1 MERQLIKVAKE
12 LNVGMGTVVEYLLE
26 KGFEVEN
33 KPIAKI
39 SDSMYDTL
47 TRKFSDSKAEK
58 AKADLI
64 VIGTRP
70 LDKKPTPSVSPVVT
84 ATPVQASTPQVSTP
98 TPTLERKTINLFAP
112 KDAPREHVKT
122 EQKVEEKSVIPDVIE
137 RPRFNMPKVLGK
149 IDLNPPKKETIQ
161 TPSFKQKTDPEEREI
176 TPIKPVENIQPK
188 SSEVK
193 IADNKPVENRPNNQP
208 VRQGDNRQG
217 DNRQRDNNQRNNN
230 NNNQR
235 DNNREQRPKENQ
247 SSRDFINRDRPQ
259 DRHRDKPIEIPKTP
273 LAPPPPIP
281 DGVDLDI
288 PNDTDLVRAEAPQL
302 RGLKIKGKID
312 IDKFIEKDKTVSNND
327 RNRNRRDRDRDR
339 NRNKGPRPATA
350 AIGLVDPNAPKVQG
364 AAGSAGSTAESEAA
378 RKRKR
383 RRKKVPTT
391 GTGAAGTGAAGT
403 GTGSQNPNS
412 GNRTGG
418 NNSGQNTSRTSNP
431 NAPRGGVTSTGGYN
445 TATGGRFNPN
455 QNQGQGGGYNT
466 QNRTGNTGTPGEIS
480 QQQIEAKIKE
490 TMARLNMGGKNKGQ
504 KIRRDKRDVRREKQ
518 EQLQLAQDNA
528 KLQVTE
534 FISVSEL
541 ASLIDIAPTQIITT
555 CMNMGIF
562 VSINQRLDAE
572 LIEVIAS
579 EFGHEVE
586 FISAE
591 EQVGSFMADEPDAP
605 EDLLPRAPVVTIMG
619 HVDHGKTSLLD
630 NVRKANVAS
639 GEAGGITQHIGAY
652 EVKLPDGRR
661 VTFLDTPGHEAFTAM
676 RARGAKVTDVAV
688 IIIAADDS
696 IMPQTRE
703 AISHA
708 QAAGVPIIFAINKID
723 KPGAAP
729 ERIKQELA
737 QMNLLVE
744 EWGGKYQSQD
754 ISAKQGIGIDELI
767 EKILLEAEILELKA
781 NPDKRASG
789 TIIEAA
795 LDKGRGYVSKM
806 LVQTGTMKIGD
817 PIVAGEHAG
826 KIKAMFNE
834 RGKKVLQAGPSTPV
848 LVLGL
853 SGAPQ
858 AGELFKVMPSE
869 SDAKEIAT
877 KRAQIVREQSARA
890 TKRISLDEIG
900 RRLALGTFKEL
911 NLIIKGDVD
920 GSVEALSDALLK
932 QSHETVQVN
941 VLLKAVGAIKESDV
955 MLASASDA
963 IIIGFQVRPTGN
975 AKAIADREGV
985 EIKTYSIIYEAIAE
999 IRSAIEGMLEPT
1011 KEEKITSTI
1020 EVREVYKISKI
1031 GTVAGC
1037 YVQEGKVERKNFL
1050 RIIRDGIV
1058 VFPVKEGA
1066 NGTFGSLKRFK
1077 DDVKEVKFGFE
1088 FGCTIDNYNDI
1099 EVGDFIE
1106 TYEIIEV
1113 KQTLDKK

>member
-26 KGFEVEN
+26 KGFDVEN

-84 ATPVQASTPQVSTP
+84 ATPIQVSTPQSTAP

-112 KDAPREHVKT
+112 KDAPKEHVKT
-122 EQKVEEKSVIPDVIE
+122 EPKTEEKPVLPDVIE

-149 IDLNPPKKETIQ
+149 IDLNPPKKEVVAA
-161 TPSFKQKTDPEEREI
+161 PSFPQKSDPEEREF
-176 TPIKPVENIQPK
+176 TPVENIQPK
-188 SSEVK
+188 PVEGK
-193 IADNKPVENRPNNQP
+193 PLENKSVENRPKNQP
-208 VRQGDNRQG
+208 VKQGENK
-217 DNRQRDNNQRNNN
+217 NRDNNQRNNN
-230 NNNQR
+230 NNR
-235 DNNREQRPKENQ
+235 DNNNREQKPKENQ

-259 DRHRDKPIEIPKTP
+259 DRQRDKPVEISKTP

-312 IDKFIEKDKTVSNND
+312 IDKFIEKDKTVTNND
-327 RNRNRRDRDRDR
+327 RNRNRRDRDRNR
-339 NRNKGPRPATA
+339 NNKGPVRPATA
-350 AIGLVDPNAPKVQG
+350 AIGPIDPNAPKVQG
-364 AAGSAGSTAESEAA
+364 AAGTGTPSTAESEAA

-391 GTGAAGTGAAGT
+391 GTGAPGTGAPGT

-418 NNSGQNTSRTSNP
+418 NNPSQNTSRTSNP
-431 NAPRGGVTSTGGYN
+431 NAPKGGVTSTGGYN

-455 QNQGQGGGYNT
+455 QNQGGGYNT

-518 EQLQLAQDNA
+518 EQLQLAQDSA

-591 EQVGSFMADEPDAP
+591 EQVGSFMADEPDLP
-605 EDLLPRAPVVTIMG
+605 EELLQRAPVVTIMG

-688 IIIAADDS
+688 VIIAADDS

-781 NPDKRASG
+781 NPNKRASG

-858 AGELFKVMPSE
+858 AGELFKVMPNE

-1011 KEEKITSTI
+1011 KEEKVTSTI

-1037 YVQEGKVERKNFL
+1037 YVQEGKAERKNFL

>member
-26 KGFEVEN
+26 KGFDVEN

-70 LDKKPTPSVSPVVT
+70 LEKKPFTPSVATS
-84 ATPVQASTPQVSTP
+84 TPVQVVSQQANTP
-98 TPTLERKTINLFAP
+98 TPTLERKSINLFAP
-112 KDAPREHVKT
+112 KDAPKEPAKI
-122 EQKVEEKSVIPDVIE
+122 EQRTEEKPSLPDVIE
-137 RPRFNMPKVLGK
+137 RPTANMPKVLGK
-149 IDLNPPKKETIQ
+149 IDLNPPKKEVAP
-161 TPSFKQKTDPEEREI
+161 TPPQSQKPMI
-176 TPIKPVENIQPK
+176 ENR
-188 SSEVK
+188 SSEPVK
-193 IADNKPVENRPNNQP
+193 QGGNNQQPRPVDTNRPANQP
-208 VRQGDNRQG
+208 PRQGDNN
-217 DNRQRDNNQRNNN
+217 NRQRDNNNNN
-230 NNNQR
+230 NNNRDNSNNNNNNNR
-235 DNNREQRPKENQ
+235 DNNNRDNQHKQKDNQ
-247 SSRDFINRDRPQ
+247 SNKDFLRRDRPQ
-259 DRHRDKPIEIPKTP
+259 DRQREKPIEISKTP

-312 IDKFIEKDKTVSNND
+312 IDKFIEKDKSVSNGD
-327 RNRNRRDRDRDR
+327 RNKNRRDRDR
-339 NRNKGPRPATA
+339 NRNKGTGTGAGTPRPATT
-350 AIGLVDPNAPKVQG
+350 GPVDPNAPKVQG
-364 AAGSAGSTAESEAA
+364 AAGTAESEAA

-383 RRKKVPTT
+383 RRKKVPTV
-391 GTGAAGTGAAGT
+391 GTTGT
-403 GTGSQNPNS
+403 GTGTATGGTQNPNGGS
-412 GNRTGG
+412 NRTGG
-418 NNSGQNTSRTSNP
+418 NNSSGNRTGNNP
-431 NAPRGGVTSTGGYN
+431 PRGGVTSTGGYN
-445 TATGGRFNPN
+445 TTSGGNRGNFNT
-455 QNQGQGGGYNT
+455 GQGSNNT
-466 QNRTGNTGTPGEIS
+466 NNRTGDNRGPVSGTPGEIS

-504 KIRRDKRDVRREKQ
+504 KIRRDKRDIRRGKQ
-518 EQLQLAQDNA
+518 EQLQQEQDNA

-591 EQVGSFMADEPDAP
+591 EQVGSFMTDEPDAP

-688 IIIAADDS
+688 VIIAADDN

-708 QAAGVPIIFAINKID
+708 QAAGVPIVFAINKID
-723 KPGAAP
+723 KPGADP
-729 ERIKQELA
+729 NRVKQELA

-744 EWGGKYQSQD
+744 EWGGKFQSQD
-754 ISAKQGIGIDELI
+754 ISAKLGTGIDELI

-781 NPDKRASG
+781 NPAKRASG

-806 LVQTGTMKIGD
+806 LVQAGTMKIGD

-834 RGKKVLQAGPSTPV
+834 RGKKVLIAGPSTPV

-858 AGELFKVMPSE
+858 AGELFKVMQNE

-941 VLLKAVGAIKESDV
+941 VLLKAVGAIKESDI

-963 IIIGFQVRPTGN
+963 IVIGFQVRPTGN

-1011 KEEKITSTI
+1011 KEEKVTSTI

-1066 NGTFGSLKRFK
+1066 TATFGSLKRFK
-1077 DDVKEVKFGFE
+1077 DDVKDVKFGFE
-1088 FGCTIDNYNDI
+1088 FGCTIDNYNDM

>member
-26 KGFEVEN
+26 KGFDVEN

-58 AKADLI
+58 EKADLI

-70 LDKKPTPSVSPVVT
+70 LEKKPFTPSVSPVVT
-84 ATPVQASTPQVSTP
+84 TTPNQVVSPPQGNSP
-98 TPTLERKTINLFAP
+98 TPERKSINLFAP
-112 KDAPREHVKT
+112 KDAPKEPIKTT
-122 EQKVEEKSVIPDVIE
+122 EQKIEVKPVLPDVIE
-137 RPRFNMPKVLGK
+137 RPRFEMPKVLGK
-149 IDLNPPKKETIQ
+149 IDLNPPKKEATPTPPQ
-161 TPSFKQKTDPEEREI
+161 THKPAIENKQPQTGNNQQPR
-176 TPIKPVENIQPK
+176 PV
-188 SSEVK
+188 
-193 IADNKPVENRPNNQP
+193 DNNRPANQP
-208 VRQGDNRQG
+208 PKQGDN
-217 DNRQRDNNQRNNN
+217 NRQRDNNSNNN
-230 NNNQR
+230 NNRDNNNRDNNQHRQR
-235 DNNREQRPKENQ
+235 DNQ
-247 SSRDFINRDRPQ
+247 SNKDFLRRDRPQ
-259 DRHRDKPIEIPKTP
+259 DRPREKPIEISKVP
-273 LAPPPPIP
+273 LAPLPPIP

-312 IDKFIEKDKTVSNND
+312 IDKFIEKDKSVNSAD
-327 RNRNRRDRDRDR
+327 RNKNRRDRDR
-339 NRNKGPRPATA
+339 NRNRGIGTGTGTPRPAGATGP
-350 AIGLVDPNAPKVQG
+350 IDPNAPKVQG
-364 AAGSAGSTAESEAA
+364 AAGTGSAESEAA

-383 RRKKVPTT
+383 RRKKVPTV
-391 GTGAAGTGAAGT
+391 GTPGAGT
-403 GTGSQNPNS
+403 GTGTNTGTGTQNPNGG

-418 NNSGQNTSRTSNP
+418 NNTNTGNRTGN
-431 NAPRGGVTSTGGYN
+431 NAPRSGVSNTGGYN
-445 TATGGRFNPN
+445 TGGNRGN
-455 QNQGQGGGYNT
+455 NQGGTY
-466 QNRTGNTGTPGEIS
+466 NRTGPPQGGVPGEIS

-518 EQLQLAQDNA
+518 EKLQLEQDNA

-591 EQVGSFMADEPDAP
+591 EQVGSFMADEPDLP
-605 EDLLPRAPVVTIMG
+605 EDLLSRAPVVTIMG

-652 EVKLPDGRR
+652 EVKLADGRR

-676 RARGAKVTDVAV
+676 RARGAKITDVAV

-723 KPGAAP
+723 KPGADP
-729 ERIKQELA
+729 ERIKNELA

-744 EWGGKYQSQD
+744 AWGGKYQSQD

-781 NPDKRASG
+781 NPNKRASG

-806 LVQTGTMKIGD
+806 LVQAGTMKIGD

-858 AGELFKVMPSE
+858 AGELFKVMPNE

-941 VLLKAVGAIKESDV
+941 VLLKAVGAIKESDI

-963 IIIGFQVRPTGN
+963 IVIGFQVRPTGN

-1011 KEEKITSTI
+1011 KEEKVTSTI

-1058 VFPVKEGA
+1058 VFPIKEGA
-1066 NGTFGSLKRFK
+1066 TGSFGSLKRFK
-1077 DDVKEVKFGFE
+1077 DDVKDVKFGFE
-1088 FGCTIDNYNDI
+1088 FGCTIDNFNDI
-1099 EVGDFIE
+1099 EVGDTIE
-1106 TYEIIEV
+1106 TYEILEV